1 MGDKTVQT
9 RVFTVRE
16 GMTPEDV
23 RKAPNATAMQK
34 KMAAIFDAD
43 GVKGYSAREA
53 AVFNATTISEHS
65 KSDVS
70 LWTKYA
76 DGTRKETRVKGDLT
90 SFKYAPTGKI
100 KKTVYKKGNLTSKK
114 VDDKPKSTYTPPE
127 VGKAGIAA
135 SDTAY
140 YTGTDK
146 IASVRYYTDK
156 AKKNLIHETEYD
168 ESGKVKEYTWYDP
181 DSKNKGW
188 SDFTEY
194 NANGE
199 KQATGY
205 NTSGNNFIIIR
216 YNEKGK
222 QSSITTF
229 DVNTGKTLERKSYY
243 DDGRLLYTEKYNKDG
258 SYSTTDESYYYD
270 RQKQFKKGDRTVE
283 YDKNDNEIRE
293 KQFNPNGELEYTITP
308 KRNKD
313 GDIVKRDTIWNN
325 QK

>member
-43 GVKGYSAREA
+43 GVKGYSASEA
-53 AVFNATTISEHS
+53 AVFNATSISEHG

-76 DGTRKETRVKGDLT
+76 DGTRKETRIKGDI
-90 SFKYAPTGKI
+90 SAFKYAPKGKV
-100 KKTVYKKGNLTSKK
+100 KKIAYREGDLTKKK
-114 VDDKPKSTYTPPE
+114 VETKPKSTYTPPE

-146 IASVRYYTDK
+146 IASVGYYTDK

-188 SDFTEY
+188 SDFTTY
-194 NANGE
+194 NPDGSL
-199 KQATGY
+199 KTIGR
-205 NTSGNNFIIIR
+205 NTSNNTFTYIN
-216 YNEKGK
+216 YDEKER
-222 QSSITTF
+222 QSSINTY
-229 DVNTGKTLERKSYY
+229 DVNTGKLSERKSYY
-243 DDGRLLYTEKYNKDG
+243 DGRFLYTEKYNKDG
-258 SYSTTDESYYYD
+258 SMSTTDESHYYD
-270 RQKQFKKGDRTVE
+270 KQKQFKKGNRTVE
-283 YDKNDNEIRE
+283 YDKNNNEIRE
-293 KQFNPNGELEYTITP
+293 KQFNPDGELEYTVTP